1 MGEKWAFEG
10 RFGMKQEMGIIMSRP
25 PKKRRICKIPSF
37 QRFNPEKVKSE
48 ETVIL
53 EVDEYESIR
62 LIDYEGLTQEECA
75 KQMNLIRTSVQAI
88 YAQARRKLADSL
100 VNGKRLEIRGGA
112 YVVCEGDRQ
121 ECIIRHRAGDQCVRE
136 DAPKQ

>member
-1 MGEKWAFEG
+1 M
-10 RFGMKQEMGIIMSRP
+10 
-25 PKKRRICKIPSF
+25 
-37 QRFNPEKVKSE
+37 
-48 ETVIL
+48 IL

-121 ECIIRHRAGDQCVRE
+121 ECIIRHRAGDQCVRV